1 MTKLLFVSL
10 LAAVSSANVL
20 ASSAKV
26 DNPDQ
31 LLGIWAMTPLNNGI
45 ANVVEFKGDGKSN
58 LHPFNCAEPG
68 EQEVEVSDYRL
79 SEDGQTIHITSPY
92 QSFDLQVLAFNAKTM
107 ELGMEIE
114 GLKLNFS
121 YVKGDKIEPLC
132 ALYR

>member
-1 MTKLLFVSL
+1 MKKLLCVPLFAL
-10 LAAVSSANVL
+10 LSSA
-20 ASSAKV
+20 ASAATIERQ
-26 DNPDQ
+26 DQ

-45 ANVVEFKGDGKSN
+45 ANVVEFKADGKSD

-68 EQEVEVSDYRL
+68 EREVEVSDYRL

>member
-1 MTKLLFVSL
+1 MKKLLCVSL
-10 LAAVSSANVL
+10 LTLLSSTASAAVIESQE
-20 ASSAKV
+20 
-26 DNPDQ
+26 Q

-45 ANVVEFKGDGKSN
+45 ANVVEFKADGKSD

-68 EQEVEVSDYRL
+68 EQTVEVSDYRL

-92 QSFDLQVLAFNAKTM
+92 QSFDLKVLEFNAQSM
-107 ELGMEIE
+107 ELSMEIE
-114 GLKLNFS
+114 GHTLTFS